1 MRITAVLNQKG
12 GVGKTVTV
20 INLAHILATE
30 HKKRVLVIDADS
42 QANSTEFFA
51 GDPNL
56 GNLAN
61 VLIHHG
67 TAYFNAQTTDWD
79 GLEILPASDSLMDL
93 DLTKI
98 QTGTV
103 SATAL
108 KEALQDLQEPRRYD
122 VVLIDC
128 PPAFTAS
135 CAAALIAAT
144 DVLIPIKLDAFSLRG
159 MTNLYHQ
166 VKNMKKINPSLSVCG
181 CLETMWTGSETD
193 KEADKTLRDSLL
205 PVFWQRIRATGKV
218 GSMTFERKPLRE
230 YSPSCAAAV
239 DYRRF
244 AKEYLGGA
252 QNAR

>member
-1 MRITAVLNQKG
+1 MRVTAVLNQKG

-42 QANSTEFFA
+42 QGNSTEFFGA
-51 GDPNL
+51 DSSL
-56 GNLAN
+56 GSLAN
-61 VLIHHG
+61 VLLHRG
-67 TAYFNAQTTDWD
+67 TAYFNAQTTDWP
-79 GLEILPASDSLMDL
+79 GLEVLPASDSLMDL

-98 QTGTV
+98 QSGNV
-103 SATAL
+103 SAAALKTAL
-108 KEALQDLQEPRRYD
+108 ADLQEPRRYD
-122 VVLIDC
+122 IVLVDC

-166 VKNMKKINPSLSVCG
+166 VANMKKLNPSLQVCG
-181 CLETMWTGSETD
+181 CLETMWTGSQTD
-193 KEADKTLRDSLL
+193 VEADKILRESLL
-205 PVFWQRIRATGKV
+205 PVFGQRIRATEKV

-230 YSPSCAAAV
+230 HSPRCAAAI

-244 AKEYLGGA
+244 VREYLKGGA
-252 QNAR
+252 SRG

>member
-1 MRITAVLNQKG
+1 MRVTAVLNQKG

-42 QANSTEFFA
+42 QANSTEFFG
-51 GDPNL
+51 GDSNL
-56 GNLAN
+56 GNLTN
-61 VLIHHG
+61 VLIHNG
-67 TAYFNAQTTDWD
+67 AAYFNAQTTDWP

-98 QTGTV
+98 QTGSV
-103 SATAL
+103 SAAAL
-108 KEALQDLQEPRRYD
+108 KNALGDLQERYD
-122 VVLIDC
+122 IALIDC

-144 DVLIPIKLDAFSLRG
+144 DVLIPIKLDAFSVRG

-166 VKNMKKINPSLSVCG
+166 VKNMRKLNPQLKVCG
-181 CLETMWTGSETD
+181 CLETMWTGNETD
-193 KEADKTLRDSLL
+193 LWADKILRDSLL
-205 PVFWQRIRATGKV
+205 PVFMQRIRATGKV

-230 YSPSCAAAV
+230 HSPRSAAAV
-239 DYRRF
+239 DYRKF
-244 AKEYLGGA
+244 TTEYLWGGVK
-252 QNAR
+252 NG